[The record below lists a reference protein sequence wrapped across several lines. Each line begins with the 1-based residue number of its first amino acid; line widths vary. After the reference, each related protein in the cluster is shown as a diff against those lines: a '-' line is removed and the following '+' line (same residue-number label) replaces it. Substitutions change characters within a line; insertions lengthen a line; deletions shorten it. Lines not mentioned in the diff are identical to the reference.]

1 MGYFNFMILSTSAEL
16 GKKSLIIEK
25 HRISFEISQ
34 ILMILHHFIFPHF
47 SNVTHGGIEK
57 SKYQENIPEMNVS
70 EPDLIFAKKIN
81 KKYSKTKKFENFDV
95 SKKIKAFYFL

>member
-1 MGYFNFMILSTSAEL
+1 MEHFNFLILPTSAEL
-16 GKKSLIIEK
+16 GKKSVNIEK
-25 HRISFEISQ
+25 HCISFEISQ

-70 EPDLIFAKKIN
+70 EPDLIFAKNFN
-81 KKYSKTKKFENFDV
+81 KKYPTIKKLQFFTHQG
-95 SKKIKAFYFL
+95 